1 MACISP
7 DGKPTRLGEK
17 ILEAAKDPRTPEE
30 IASML
35 ILPLFR
41 VRSGLRDLVEAGYLK
56 EELGRYKLI
65 DKGFKALE

>member
-7 DGKPTRLGEK
+7 DGKPTGLGEK

-30 IASML
+30 IASTL

-41 VRSGLRDLVEAGYLK
+41 VRSGLRDLTKAGYLK
-56 EELGRYKLI
+56 EEGEKYKI
-65 DKGFKALE
+65 TEKGFKSLE